1 MPIRS
6 LWKSAIIGT
15 VTVIAGIA
23 LVLGTWA
30 LDELVAF
37 VAMFMVAR
45 GALHIVTMSFE
56 GATGALAALQGG
68 GEVGVGL
75 LLLIWPSPTLT
86 VLVVVVG
93 TWVIVRAVVAAT
105 LVAATRLERVGWR
118 LQFMASL
125 VEVAFG
131 VALIARPS
139 GSVES
144 TAWILGALAV
154 FDGLLEIVAAAAF
167 TRVEGHG
174 PFRSIASAP

>member
-105 LVAATRLERVGWR
+105 IVAATHLERVGWR
-118 LQFMASL
+118 LQFTASL
-125 VEVAFG
+125 IEVAFG
-131 VALIARPS
+131 LALIARPID
-139 GSVES
+139 SVEG
-144 TAWILGALAV
+144 TAWILGALAG
-154 FDGLLEIVAAAAF
+154 FDGLVEIVVAVVL
-167 TRVEGHG
+167 TRFERQR
-174 PFRSIASAP
+174 PLQETASAS